1 MYYLLDV
8 LALLLSKIFPC
19 CRATLSSSKEVYTSR
34 QIPQTMNLAQT
45 LPPKEYMHLDR
56 LLSTIASQRAKNYV
70 SSIGSAAAYS
80 RKQYFKRFDVHMYQN
95 AQHKWFNE
103 FYESTVYDKVFPH
116 GPPNTFAPDVAKRD
130 DIFFGGVSTS
140 ARQMFLAM
148 SVRYLYKCID
158 AEWQEK
164 GARASPPAIYF

>member
-1 MYYLLDV
+1 MYYFLDI
-8 LALLLSKIFPC
+8 LAHLLSKIFLSC
-19 CRATLSSSKEVYTSR
+19 CKALSSSKQVYTPR
-34 QIPQTMNLAQT
+34 QIPQTMNLAQA
-45 LPPKEYMHLDR
+45 LPSKKYMQLDN
-56 LLSTIASQRAKNYV
+56 LLNTIASERAQNYV

-103 FYESTVYDKVFPH
+103 FFESTVYDQVFPD
-116 GPPNTFAPDVAKRD
+116 GTPPTFAPHVAKRD

-148 SVRYLYKCID
+148 SVRHLYKCID
-158 AEWQEK
+158 DEWQEK
-164 GARASPPAIYF
+164 GAKGSPPALYF

>member
-1 MYYLLDV
+1 
-8 LALLLSKIFPC
+8 
-19 CRATLSSSKEVYTSR
+19 
-34 QIPQTMNLAQT
+34 MNLAQA
-45 LPPKEYMHLDR
+45 LPSKKYMQLDIR
-56 LLSTIASQRAKNYV
+56 LNTIAAQRARNYV

-103 FYESTVYDKVFPH
+103 FFESTVYDQVFPD
-116 GPPNTFAPDVAKRD
+116 GTPPTFAPHVAKRD

-148 SVRYLYKCID
+148 SVRHLYKCID
-158 AEWQEK
+158 DEWQEK
-164 GARASPPAIYF
+164 GAKGSPPALYF